1 MRNIYAL
8 ALTVVLVLVL
18 AAPASSQST
27 EVVGRLS
34 VHAQVGMTSDP
45 GGFDVFRETTFDMG
59 AQVGGGFTYV
69 LFPNIAF
76 RGDFTYAPNTGS
88 ENCCE
93 ATGNPGA
100 VVEDVNFDRKYG
112 SLSLQIRFP
121 VGAAVPYLRVGG
133 GFVNLYRFGE
143 DYEFEFAEFATSLAA
158 GLELRLGDSPVALF
172 VDAAEWI
179 YPRTST
185 GFGSQYD
192 TQINVGLSYDL
203 IR

>member
-1 MRNIYAL
+1 MRNFYML
-8 ALTVVLVLVL
+8 ALTVAL
-18 AAPASSQST
+18 ALALATPAASQST
-27 EVVGRLS
+27 DVVGRLS
-34 VHAQVGMTSDP
+34 VHAQVGMTTDP
-45 GGFDVFRETTFDMG
+45 GAFDVFRATTFDMG

-69 LFPNIAF
+69 LFPNIAV
-76 RGDFTYAPNTGS
+76 RGDFTFAPNTGR
-88 ENCCE
+88 EDCCP

-100 VVEDVNFDRKYG
+100 VVEDVSFDRTY
-112 SLSLQIRFP
+112 SSMSIQIRFP
-121 VGAAVPYLRVGG
+121 VGAAVPYVRAGVG
-133 GFVNLYRFGE
+133 FISLSRFGE
-143 DYEFEFAEFATSLAA
+143 DYEYDFVEFGTSLAA